1 MSGADVHTQ
10 VAFRTTLGNA
20 LGRRPK
26 GDALALGNILEV
38 AANARE
44 PVVIDHEHHS
54 HHRLERRLSFAF
66 WLIAGFALVEVGG
79 AWLGNSLTLAAD
91 AGHMFLDASALGL
104 AWWASRLSRRGHD
117 DRLTY
122 GYHRFQVLAAFVNG
136 LALLALCAW
145 ILVEAASRLRVPE
158 EIAPLPVLL
167 VAAVGLGV
175 NLIAYRMLHGTDDL
189 NVRSAAL
196 HVLGDIL
203 GSIAAIASALAV
215 IWFGWRYADP
225 ILAVVVVA
233 ILVHG
238 AYRVLRESATIL
250 LEATPKGIDLEA
262 VRTALTQV
270 TGVMEIHHVH
280 AWALTGEKPMV
291 TLHARVTD
299 GTDEESAMGRIKE
312 VLLESFGID
321 HSTIQVERS
330 GCPDDD

>member
-1 MSGADVHTQ
+1 M
-10 VAFRTTLGNA
+10 
-20 LGRRPK
+20 
-26 GDALALGNILEV
+26 
-38 AANARE
+38 
-44 PVVIDHEHHS
+44 
-54 HHRLERRLSFAF
+54 
-66 WLIAGFALVEVGG
+66 EVGG

-136 LALLALCAW
+136 LALLALCVW
-145 ILVEAASRLRVPE
+145 ILFEAASRLRVPE

-225 ILAVVVVA
+225 ILAVAVVV
-233 ILVHG
+233 ILGRG
-238 AYRVLRESATIL
+238 AYRLLREAAAIL

-262 VRTALTQV
+262 VRSALTRV

-280 AWALTGEKPMV
+280 VWTLTGEKPLV
-291 TLHARVTD
+291 TLHARVAD
-299 GTDEESAMGRIKE
+299 GVDEGSAMSSIKD
-312 VLLESFGID
+312 VLCESFGID
-321 HSTIQVERS
+321 HSTIQMER
-330 GCPDDD
+330 GDCPDDG